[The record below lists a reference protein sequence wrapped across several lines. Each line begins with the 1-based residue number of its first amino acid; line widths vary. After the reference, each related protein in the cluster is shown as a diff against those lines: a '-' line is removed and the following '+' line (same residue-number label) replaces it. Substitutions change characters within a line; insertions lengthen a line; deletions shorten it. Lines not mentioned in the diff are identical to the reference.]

1 VSTLEIFEVV
11 KHYVGGGETVNAVD
25 RVSLSVAPGEF
36 VALYGPSGSG
46 KTTLLMMAA
55 TIKRPDAGSI
65 KFGGRELTG
74 LAKRESARFRRETV
88 GIIFQSFHLMRGA
101 SALDNA
107 SLKLFA
113 LNMRMGEA
121 HDMARPWLERLGL
134 GRRLDHKPSE
144 MSMGERQRVAIARAL
159 ANKPRV
165 LLADEPTGNLDSK
178 RSQEVLGLLNE
189 ICAEE
194 NIPTVLVTHDPQATA
209 FVTSVY
215 TLRDGK
221 LRTWTSTRRFL
232 DDAGAALIVQPHNT
246 RCGRSGT
253 LCDLP

>member
-1 VSTLEIFEVV
+1 MSALELREVV
-11 KHYVGGGETVNAVD
+11 KRYQSGGETVNAVD
-25 RVSLSVAPGEF
+25 GVSLSVAPGEF

-65 KFGGRELTG
+65 TFDGQELVSLT
-74 LAKRESARFRRETV
+74 KRESARFRRETV
-88 GIIFQSFHLMRGA
+88 GIVFQSFHLMQGA

-113 LNMRMGEA
+113 LNMRLGEA

-178 RSQEVLGLLNE
+178 RSGEVLGLLSE

-194 NIPTVLVTHDPQATA
+194 NIPAVLVTHDPQATA
-209 FVTSVY
+209 FVTRVH
-215 TLRDGK
+215 TLRDGT
-221 LRTWTSTRRFL
+221 LSDGL
-232 DDAGAALIVQPHNT
+232 DLDLDAPIPG
-246 RCGRSGT
+246 
-253 LCDLP
+253 

>member
-1 VSTLEIFEVV
+1 MNLQRGSPVIALA
-11 KHYVGGGETVNAVD
+11 GGSD
-25 RVSLSVAPGEF
+25 PHSLA
-36 VALYGPSGSG
+36 SGSG

-55 TIKRPDAGSI
+55 TIKRPDAGLI
-65 KFGGRELTG
+65 TFGGQDLTG
-74 LAKRESARFRRETV
+74 LTKRESARFRRETV
-88 GIIFQSFHLMRGA
+88 GIVFQSFHLMRGA

-113 LNMRMGEA
+113 LNMRLGEA

-134 GRRLDHKPSE
+134 GGRLDHKPSE

-178 RSQEVLGLLNE
+178 RSREVLGLLSE

-194 NIPTVLVTHDPQATA
+194 NIPAVLVTHDPQATA
-209 FVTSVY
+209 FVTRVH
-215 TLRDGK
+215 TLRDGI
-221 LRTWTSTRRFL
+221 LRDGL
-232 DDAGAALIVQPHNT
+232 DL
-246 RCGRSGT
+246 
-253 LCDLP
+253 DLHTPIPG

>member
-1 VSTLEIFEVV
+1 MSTLELREVV
-11 KHYVGGGETVNAVD
+11 KRYEGGGETVNAVD
-25 RVSLSVAPGEF
+25 GVSLSVAPGEF

-65 KFGGRELTG
+65 TFDGQELVSLT
-74 LAKRESARFRRETV
+74 KRESARFRRETV
-88 GIIFQSFHLMRGA
+88 GIVFQSFHLMQGA

-113 LNMRMGEA
+113 LNMRLGEA

-178 RSQEVLGLLNE
+178 RSREVLGLLSE

-194 NIPTVLVTHDPQATA
+194 NIPAVLVTHDPQATA
-209 FVTSVY
+209 FVTRVH
-215 TLRDGK
+215 TLRDGT
-221 LRTWTSTRRFL
+221 LSDGL
-232 DDAGAALIVQPHNT
+232 DL
-246 RCGRSGT
+246 
-253 LCDLP
+253 DLHAPIPG

>member
-1 VSTLEIFEVV
+1 VGTLALGDVV
-11 KHYVGGGETVNAVD
+11 KRYEGGGETVNAVD
-25 RVSLSVAPGEF
+25 GVSLSVAPGEF

-65 KFGGRELTG
+65 SFDGQELTG
-74 LAKRESARFRRETV
+74 LTKRESAHFRLETV
-88 GIIFQSFHLMRGA
+88 GIVFQSFHLMQGA

-107 SLKLFA
+107 ALKLFG
-113 LNMRMGEA
+113 LKMRLDEA

-134 GRRLDHKPSE
+134 GRRLNHRPSE

-165 LLADEPTGNLDSK
+165 LLADEPTGNLDSR
-178 RSQEVLGLLNE
+178 RSREVLGLLSE

-194 NIPTVLVTHDPQATA
+194 NIPTILVTHDPQATA
-209 FVTSVY
+209 FVTRVH
-215 TLRDGK
+215 TLRDGT
-221 LRTWTSTRRFL
+221 LSDGL
-232 DDAGAALIVQPHNT
+232 DL
-246 RCGRSGT
+246 
-253 LCDLP
+253 DLHVTV